1 MLVLGLCETQPVGY
15 NDALRKYFAG
25 VLAMLNKRVWILLL
39 SIFTIFTIG
48 CGSNPSGSNVVSS
61 TGNVGSANLKINIA
75 PENWAAIR
83 AQVTGINF
91 IEVRLQV
98 ANIGNSSNPVITFK
112 KSVDISGSSATI
124 TFSAL
129 PAKPVLAQVILNNAS
144 ISGARTLHAA
154 GDLTSGQTTTLTAV
168 PVGNGDA
175 TDLSA
180 RIMQTALNTP
190 EIIGNVPADF
200 NLVTSIKN
208 SISGITDY
216 NQALNAAVT
225 GLGINGLIKLA
236 VGANL
241 WILEGFDGATKKW
254 TKTAEEIFTGASLLT
269 ATPSNMVVKR
279 ILKQGFGTNS
289 LVFWHHGR
297 DNISAISKVNPADG
311 SRTAFVQNPG
321 ELSHF
326 LVLPD
331 NSVVAAGFNTKKNTP
346 VIFKWAG
353 TANGSTISNAGAESN
368 LAWYSYFDGIAS
380 YGTPAQFLINSMIY
394 DQSETIYLILK
405 ETGTNK
411 LAEYRVNIKDGKRIY
426 VPGSVQEGLAKI
438 AAANAAMETILQNNS
453 LSEAQRVAEFMKYI
467 ADDFKNIDGTP
478 NTKSTLE
485 STTLSRLQRYT
496 INSYSFTPGTMQIV
510 DDNTIK
516 VPTAMVID
524 VTRKPGAAGS
534 VLDANIPVDATIT
547 WKRYGSE
554 WKIYQG
560 LPYLQSEIGI

>member
-1 MLVLGLCETQPVGY
+1 MVHLE
-15 NDALRKYFAG
+15 KYFAG
-25 VLAMLNKRVWILLL
+25 VLAMLNKRVWILLI

-48 CGSNPSGSNVVSS
+48 CANNPSGTEVNNSS
-61 TGNVGSANLKINIA
+61 PAVGSANLKINIA
-75 PENWAAIR
+75 PETWSSIR
-83 AQVTGINF
+83 AQVTSINF
-91 IEVRLQV
+91 IEVRLQL
-98 ANIGNSSNPVITFK
+98 ANLGNSSNPVITFK
-112 KSVDISGSSATI
+112 KAVDISGNSATL

-144 ISGARTLHAA
+144 INGARNLHAA
-154 GDLTSGQTTTLTAV
+154 GDLSSGQTTTLTAV
-168 PVGNGDA
+168 PVGSGDA

-190 EIIGNVPADF
+190 EIIQNAPA
-200 NLVTSIKN
+200 NLVTSINN
-208 SISGITDY
+208 SINGITDY
-216 NQALNAAVT
+216 NQALNAAIT
-225 GLGINGLIKLA
+225 GLNINGLITLA
-236 VGANL
+236 AGNTAGQLVGN
-241 WILEGFDGATKKW
+241 GGSTNW
-254 TKTAEEIFTGASLLT
+254 TKTASEIFAANDLWTT
-269 ATPSNMVVKR
+269 TPANMQVSE
-279 ILKQGFGTNS
+279 ILKQGLGGTG
-289 LVFWHHGR
+289 LVAWK
-297 DNISAISKVNPADG
+297 DAANAVTAITKINTADG
-311 SRTAFVQNPG
+311 TKTAFVKNPG
-321 ELSHF
+321 ALSHF

-331 NSVVAAGFNTKKNTP
+331 SSIVAAGFNSKKNTP

-353 TANGSTISNAGAESN
+353 TADGATISDAGAESN
-368 LAWYSYFDGIAS
+368 LAWFNYFDGIAS

-426 VPGSVQEGLAKI
+426 VPGSVLEGLSKV
-438 AAANAAMETILQNNS
+438 AAANTAMETILQNNS
-453 LSEAQRVAEFMKYI
+453 LSETQRVAEFMKYI
-467 ADDFKNIDGTP
+467 ADDFRNIDGTP
-478 NTKSTLE
+478 NTRSTLE
-485 STTLSRLQRYT
+485 STTLSRLERYT

-534 VLDANIPVDATIT
+534 VSAANIPVDATIT